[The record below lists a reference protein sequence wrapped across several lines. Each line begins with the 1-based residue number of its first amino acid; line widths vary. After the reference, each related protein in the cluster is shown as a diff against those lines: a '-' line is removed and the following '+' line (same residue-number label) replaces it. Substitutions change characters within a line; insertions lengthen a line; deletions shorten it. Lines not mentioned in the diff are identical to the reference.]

1 MAYALP
7 RGEQQYQARC
17 ASCHGP
23 RGDGDPRLGIPNLR
37 DHDWL
42 YGTGQVGELEQIIRY
57 GIRSYN
63 PKTWNPASM
72 PAYATPQ
79 PSAQERA
86 IPPLSP
92 ANIRDVVEFLINL
105 QGRHADAPGAA
116 RGAVIFSGAGGCY
129 DCHGADAKGDQPL
142 APPITDPITL
152 YGDGSRNLYLCRSP
166 TSCRQC
172 PAWMVASVRRKFAN
186 WPSSCTRFLILRDL
200 EYGVAEFIHRRPLVK
215 LQHRK
220 QQTFIRLVGNRC
232 HQRTDH
238 GRIYTVYRSRH
249 LHSFRPDG

>member
-1 MAYALP
+1 MRIGVVLGLSACLIAAVLLQESLLRARLLRTDPSAIPDTPALMAYALP

-23 RGDGDPRLGIPNLR
+23 RGDGDSRLGIPNLR

-63 PKTWNPASM
+63 PKTWNLASM

-129 DCHGADAKGDQPL
+129 DCHGADAKGDSAIG
-142 APPITDPITL
+142 APDLTDPITL
-152 YGDGSRNLYLCRSP
+152 YGDGSRESLSLSIANGRAGM
-166 TSCRQC
+166 C
-172 PAWMVASVRRKFAN
+172 PAWTGRLGAAEIRGLAVFVYTLSHPKGPRIWRR
-186 WPSSCTRFLILRDL
+186 
-200 EYGVAEFIHRRPLVK
+200 
-215 LQHRK
+215 
-220 QQTFIRLVGNRC
+220 
-232 HQRTDH
+232 
-238 GRIYTVYRSRH
+238 
-249 LHSFRPDG
+249 